1 LPGPGASWIF
11 VAISIKES
19 LFCEPIAH
27 PLDQDAF
34 NLSYKLVDMNDLLSD
49 YVLKRLDFDLIPLMP
64 NELSLNFEV
73 KLFLAKPS
81 ESSI

>member
-1 LPGPGASWIF
+1 M
-11 VAISIKES
+11 KES

-34 NLSYKLVDMNDLLSD
+34 NLSYKFVDMNDCLPG
-49 YVLKRLDFDLIPLMP
+49 YVLKRLDFDLIPLIP

-73 KLFLAKPS
+73 KLFLVKPS
-81 ESSI
+81 ESSLYCPGPGIY